1 VNPDAINEMTADL
14 PRQAEVVVI
23 GGGIIGCSTAYH
35 LAKLGKTDVVLL
47 ERSKL
52 GSGTTWHSAAMV
64 RQLRSTNSLT
74 QLVRYSTE
82 LYKSLEGETGQSA
95 GWISCGSLSIATNP
109 DRLMHIRRQASLAR
123 AFGIDSQEIDRSKI
137 QELWP
142 IAETGDVI
150 AGILTPSDGR
160 VSPMDTLAAL
170 SKGARSRGV
179 RIHEDTEV
187 QNFEIVNGR
196 IAAVIT
202 SRGRIQCETVVMC
215 AGLWSQALGQLA
227 GVSAPLHAC
236 EHMALI
242 TKPFPGIYNAMP
254 ILGDHDNHMYI
265 RDEAGGLM
273 VGCFEP
279 QATPVSLESLPKRF
293 SFDLLEPNW
302 ETFDPVMQG
311 ALRRI
316 PALETAEVRMLLNGP
331 ESFTLDNSFMMGEAP
346 EIGGFYLCCGMNS
359 VGMASGGGAGRA
371 LAEWVIGKQ
380 PSMDLTSVDV
390 RRFSSIR
397 NNLRLLRDRSA
408 ENLTLHY
415 AIGYAGRTF
424 DTGRNLRLTPIHQAL
439 QADGAHFVER
449 SGWERAA
456 WFQPKSKK
464 VEPELSF
471 SRTPW
476 FECVAVEHRAVREN
490 VGVIDQS
497 TFGKLHVKGRDAEAF
512 LQRLCAGDVG
522 IAPGRLIYTPI
533 LNSRGGYESDVV
545 VMRLAPDAFQIT
557 TGTAQA
563 RRDLHILD
571 SAILP
576 DEFVTITDVTSAY
589 GVISVAGPQS
599 RQLMELLS
607 PDDFANDR
615 FPFLSHREIEIGGT
629 VARAARLSY
638 TGELGWEIYV
648 SSEAALPLMRTV
660 LEEGAQLGLRNV
672 GAFALDSLRLEKGF
686 CSWGHDIGPDDTPL
700 HVGLGFTTKLKSRLK
715 FVGREA
721 LEAQKAAGLTRRR
734 VNILLEDPDVMLLGT
749 EPIVIDGAYSGQV
762 MSASYGHT
770 LGGSVGIGFVK
781 LGTKELSDALE
792 GKTWEVEVALKRYR
806 IRPSLSAFY
815 DPKSLRSRE

>member
-1 VNPDAINEMTADL
+1 MTANL
-14 PRQAEVVVI
+14 PQQAEIIVI

-35 LAKLGKTDVVLL
+35 LAKLGKTDVLLL

-82 LYKSLEGETGQSA
+82 LYQSLEAETGQSS
-95 GWISCGSLSIATNP
+95 GWLPCGSLSIATNA
-109 DRLMHIRRQASLAR
+109 DRLTHIRRQASLAR
-123 AFGIDSQEIDRSKI
+123 CFGIEAQEIDRKRI

-142 IAETGDVI
+142 IAETSDII

-160 VSPMDTLAAL
+160 VGPIDTLAAL

-179 RIHEDTEV
+179 RIHEETEV
-187 QNFEIVNGR
+187 ENFEFVNGR
-196 IAAVIT
+196 IAGVIT

-215 AGLWSQALGQLA
+215 AGLWSQALGRIA

-242 TKPFPGIYNAMP
+242 TKPFPGIFNAMP

-279 QATPVSLESLPKRF
+279 QATPVSLERLPKRF

-302 ETFDPVMQG
+302 DTFEPVMKG

-331 ESFTLDNSFMMGEAP
+331 ESFTLDNNFMMGEAP
-346 EIGGFYLCCGMNS
+346 EVPGFYLCCGMNS

-371 LAEWVIGKQ
+371 LAEWVVGKQ
-380 PSMDLTSVDV
+380 PSMDLSSVDV
-390 RRFSSIR
+390 RRFAAIR
-397 NNLRLLRDRSA
+397 NNLRLLRDRAA

-415 AIGYAGRTF
+415 AIGYPGRTF

-439 QADGAHFVER
+439 QTEGAHFVER

-456 WFQPKSKK
+456 WFQPKGKT
-464 VEPELSF
+464 VEPVLSF
-471 SRTPW
+471 DRTTW
-476 FECVAVEHRAVREN
+476 FECVTQEHRAVREN

-497 TFGKLHVKGRDAEAF
+497 TFGKLLIKGRDAESF
-512 LQRLCAGDVG
+512 LQRVCAGDVA
-522 IAPGRLIYTPI
+522 IPSGRLIYTPI

-545 VMRLAPDAFQIT
+545 VMRIAPEIFQIT
-557 TGTAQA
+557 TGTAQP
-563 RRDLHILD
+563 RRDFHIL
-571 SAILP
+571 SCAILP
-576 DEFVTITDVTSAY
+576 GEFVTITDVTSAY
-589 GVISVAGPQS
+589 GVLSVAGPES
-599 RQLMELLS
+599 RRLMQLLS
-607 PDDFANDR
+607 PDKFDNEDF
-615 FPFLSHREIEIGGT
+615 PHLTHREIEIGGT

-648 SSEAALPLMRTV
+648 ASEAALPLMRT
-660 LEEGAQLGLRNV
+660 LLAEGAQVGIRNV

-700 HVGLGFTTKLKSRLK
+700 EVGLGFTTKLKSTQR

-721 LEAQKAAGLTRRR
+721 LEHQRSVGLSRRR
-734 VNILLEDPDVMLLGT
+734 VNVLVEEPDVILLGT
-749 EPIVIDGAYSGQV
+749 EPIVIGGVYRGQT
-762 MSASYGHT
+762 MSAAYGHT

-781 LGTKELSDALE
+781 LNAKDLADALE
-792 GKTWEVEVALKRYR
+792 GDTWEVEVALKRYR
-806 IRPSLSAFY
+806 IRPSLSAHY
-815 DPKSLRSRE
+815 DPKSTRSRM

>member
-1 VNPDAINEMTADL
+1 MITDL
-14 PRQAEVVVI
+14 PRQAEIVVI

-35 LAKLGKTDVVLL
+35 LAKLGKKDVVLL

-82 LYKSLEGETGQSA
+82 LYQSLEAETGQSA
-95 GWISCGSLSIATNP
+95 GWLPCGSLSIATNA
-109 DRLMHIRRQASLAR
+109 DRLTHIRRQASLAR
-123 AFGIDSQEIDRSKI
+123 CFGIDAEEIDRSRI
-137 QELWP
+137 QQLWP

-160 VSPMDTLAAL
+160 VSPVDTLAAL
-170 SKGARSRGV
+170 AKGARKRGV

-187 QNFEIVNGR
+187 ENFEIVNGR
-196 IAAVIT
+196 VAGVIT
-202 SRGRIQCETVVMC
+202 SRGRIQCETIVMC
-215 AGLWSQALGQLA
+215 AGLWSQALGRLA

-279 QATPVSLESLPKRF
+279 QATPVPLEKLPKRF

-302 ETFDPVMQG
+302 ETFDPVMKG

-346 EIGGFYLCCGMNS
+346 EVSGFYLCCGMNS

-371 LAEWVIGKQ
+371 LAEWVVGRE
-380 PSMDLTSVDV
+380 PSLDLTSIDV
-390 RRFSSIR
+390 RRFPAVR

-408 ENLTLHY
+408 ENLSLHY

-439 QADGAHFVER
+439 QSAGAHFVER

-456 WFQPKSKK
+456 WFRPEGETI
-464 VEPELSF
+464 EPELSF

-476 FECVAVEHRAVREN
+476 FACVAAEHRAVRDS
-490 VGVIDQS
+490 VGIIDQS
-497 TFGKLHVKGRDAEAF
+497 TFGKLLVKGRDAEIF
-512 LQRLCAGDVG
+512 LQRACAGD
-522 IAPGRLIYTPI
+522 IAIPPGRLVYTPI

-545 VMRLAPDAFQIT
+545 VMRLAPDTFQIT
-557 TGTAQA
+557 TGTAQP
-563 RRDLHILD
+563 RRDLHILGK
-571 SAILP
+571 AILP

-589 GVISVAGPQS
+589 GVISIAGPQS
-599 RQLMELLS
+599 RQLMHLLS
-607 PDDFANDR
+607 PDEFGNDE
-615 FPFLSHREIEIGGT
+615 FPFLTHREIEIGGT

-648 SSEAALPLMRTV
+648 PSEAALPLMRAI
-660 LEEGAQLGLRNV
+660 LAEGAALGARNV
-672 GAFALDSLRLEKGF
+672 GAFALESLRLEKGF

-700 HVGLGFTTKLKSRLK
+700 EAGLGFTTKLKSRQK
-715 FVGREA
+715 FTGREA
-721 LEAQKAAGLTRRR
+721 IENQKAAGPRRRR
-734 VNILLEDPDVMLLGT
+734 VNILVEDPDVMLLGT
-749 EPIVIDGAYSGQV
+749 EPIVIDGACRGQV

-770 LGGSVGIGFVK
+770 LGGSVGIGFVR
-781 LGTKELSDALE
+781 LASNELEQALQS
-792 GKTWEVEVALKRYR
+792 GTWEVEVALRRYR
-806 IRPSLSAFY
+806 IRASLTAFY
-815 DPKSLRSRE
+815 DPKGLRSRG